1 MNYDIQEL
9 EGAWSQ
15 SYCENHSLTS
25 VSTAQSDTAPGMR
38 PRKIV
43 SVEKWSEHKSVWK
56 AQNWFKR
63 EDCSFKYLRNIQHRQ
78 GKYSTR
84 YCEPE
89 YLPSNLSAHDLKTW
103 RTELISQQIRLSQ
116 RHERYS
122 LQTPSKPIKWVK
134 STHYWS
140 YGWTAFMIACY
151 KGHKDVVK
159 LLLDHSDRIELNARG
174 NDEGTAL
181 M

>member
-1 MNYDIQEL
+1 MRATTILNKTLNEL
-9 EGAWSQ
+9 WYSGTGGCLELKLLW
-15 SYCENHSLTS
+15 EPLPHLS
-25 VSTAQSDTAPGMR
+25 VYSPIWHCSRYAFK
-38 PRKIV
+38 KIV

-103 RTELISQQIRLSQ
+103 RTELISLPIRLSLRQ
-116 RHERYS
+116 ERYS
-122 LQTPSKPIKWVK
+122 LQTPSKPIKWVNLR
-134 STHYWS
+134 
-140 YGWTAFMIACY
+140 II
-151 KGHKDVVK
+151 
-159 LLLDHSDRIELNARG
+159 DHIENRRILIFEYIVNIV
-174 NDEGTAL
+174 N